1 MFTKHNILFV
11 RYANP
16 QNDTIYIE
24 YGTDDDVNFYY
35 MPVMP
40 LDSYEWQ
47 ILFKAG
53 YDLDKI
59 YLNTIEWIKN
69 PNTYNRKSKNV
80 TAIDNLQ
87 KIKFAKDADINVF
100 WQKNYLVFS
109 THEQTKIYER
119 KPNFDIAITE
129 KNNPLMVYQSVHV
142 DLPSSVWQQHKV
154 KVDIPYFSNYSL
166 YIASKNNLSFT
177 LSHQK

>member
-24 YGTDDDVNFYY
+24 YGTNDDIDFYY

-47 ILFKAG
+47 ILLKAG

-59 YLNTIEWIKN
+59 YLNTIHIRV
-69 PNTYNRKSKNV
+69 PSG
-80 TAIDNLQ
+80 DN
-87 KIKFAKDADINVF
+87 
-100 WQKNYLVFS
+100 
-109 THEQTKIYER
+109 
-119 KPNFDIAITE
+119 
-129 KNNPLMVYQSVHV
+129 
-142 DLPSSVWQQHKV
+142 
-154 KVDIPYFSNYSL
+154 
-166 YIASKNNLSFT
+166 
-177 LSHQK
+177 

>member
-59 YLNTIEWIKN
+59 YLNTVDWIRN
-69 PNTYNRKSKNV
+69 PNMYKRQHKKAI
-80 TAIDNLQ
+80 AIDHLQ
-87 KIKFAKDADINVF
+87 KIKFASNADINVF
-100 WQKNYLVFS
+100 WQGNYLVFS
-109 THEQTKIYER
+109 TQEHTKIYER

-129 KNNPLMVYQSVHV
+129 KNNPLIIYQSIQIN
-142 DLPSSVWQQHKV
+142 LPIFVWKQHKV

-166 YIASKNNLSFT
+166 YTYGNNLSFS
-177 LSHQK
+177 LSHKK

>member
-24 YGTDDDVNFYY
+24 YGTEENVNIYY

-53 YDLDKI
+53 YDLDTI
-59 YLNTIEWIKN
+59 YRNTLDWIKN
-69 PNTYNRKSKNV
+69 PQLSKYKSKEAV
-80 TAIDNLQ
+80 KTKSFVKLRSLTESDLQ
-87 KIKFAKDADINVF
+87 VS
-100 WQKNYLVFS
+100 WQDSYLVFNAH
-109 THEQTKIYER
+109 TDQKLYE
-119 KPNFDIAITE
+119 KNPNFDIAITE

-142 DLPSSVWQQHKV
+142 DLPSFIWKQHKV

-166 YIASKNNLSFT
+166 YIFGNNLSFS

>member
-53 YDLDKI
+53 YDLDKV
-59 YLNTIEWIKN
+59 YRNTLDWIKN
-69 PNTYNRKSKNV
+69 PQLSKY
-80 TAIDNLQ
+80 
-87 KIKFAKDADINVF
+87 KIKEEVKTKSIVKIRSLSKADLQVSWQDSHLIFDAIED
-100 WQKNYLVFS
+100 QKL
-109 THEQTKIYER
+109 YE
-119 KPNFDIAITE
+119 KNPNFDIAITE
-129 KNNPLMVYQSVHV
+129 KNNPLMVYQKIQIN
-142 DLPSSVWQQHKV
+142 LPSSVWKQHKV

-166 YIASKNNLSFT
+166 YTYGNNLSFS
-177 LSHQK
+177 LSHKK

>member
-16 QNDTIYIE
+16 QNDSIYIE

-53 YDLDKI
+53 YDLDKV
-59 YLNTIEWIKN
+59 YRNTLDWIKN
-69 PNTYNRKSKNV
+69 PQLSKY
-80 TAIDNLQ
+80 
-87 KIKFAKDADINVF
+87 KIKEEVKTKSIVKIRSLSKADLQV
-100 WQKNYLVFS
+100 
-109 THEQTKIYER
+109 
-119 KPNFDIAITE
+119 
-129 KNNPLMVYQSVHV
+129 
-142 DLPSSVWQQHKV
+142 
-154 KVDIPYFSNYSL
+154 
-166 YIASKNNLSFT
+166 
-177 LSHQK
+177 